1 MSDLKGLVGK
11 EQTPM
16 EKYIKGLYLHDLQKA
31 GCMIKTIKAIHRYE
45 QKQSKE
51 RTSL

>member
-11 EQTPM
+11 EQAM
-16 EKYIKGLYLHDLQKA
+16 NKYIKGLYLHDLQKA
-31 GCMIKTIKAIHRYE
+31 GCSIKTIEAIHRYE
-45 QKQSKE
+45 QKQLKE